1 MKFGPPQINGVWRK
15 KPFAQASATRGN
27 FMRIKVLLT
36 VVCLLT
42 MVSVARAD
50 DRNWQTGTLTAT
62 EKQQVPTGSTVTT
75 STDASGKSNG
85 DSSKYSGSS
94 TKTKTDNYDT
104 YQVFTIES
112 GNTIY
117 VARERLLFPWS
128 KPAKLSLGKEVKF
141 AVEGDSMYILD
152 GAEKQHKATIVKSS
166 LKQ

>member
-1 MKFGPPQINGVWRK
+1 
-15 KPFAQASATRGN
+15 
-27 FMRIKVLLT
+27 MRIKVLT
-36 VVCLLT
+36 IVVCLLA
-42 MVSVARAD
+42 MVPAARSD
-50 DRNWQTGTLTAT
+50 DHNWQTGTLTAT

-85 DSSKYSGSS
+85 DSSKYSGTS

-104 YQVFTIES
+104 YQVYTVES

-141 AVEGDSMYILD
+141 AVEGDSMYIQD
-152 GAEKQHKATIVKSS
+152 GADKQHKASIIKSS

>member
-1 MKFGPPQINGVWRK
+1 MG
-15 KPFAQASATRGN
+15 
-27 FMRIKVLLT
+27 IKVLAI
-36 VVCLLT
+36 VICLLAT
-42 MVSVARAD
+42 VPAARAD
-50 DRNWQTGTLTAT
+50 DHKWQTGTLTAT
-62 EKQQVPTGSTVTT
+62 EKQQVPTGSTVTS
-75 STDASGKSNG
+75 STDASGKSSG
-85 DSSKYSGSS
+85 DSTKYSGTS

-104 YQVFTIES
+104 YQVYTVES

-152 GAEKQHKATIVKSS
+152 GTEKQHKATIIKSS

>member
-1 MKFGPPQINGVWRK
+1 
-15 KPFAQASATRGN
+15 
-27 FMRIKVLLT
+27 MRIKVLAI
-36 VVCLLT
+36 VICLLA
-42 MVSVARAD
+42 MVPEARAD
-50 DRNWQTGTLTAT
+50 DHKWQTGTLTAT
-62 EKQQVPTGSTVTT
+62 EKQQVPTGSTVTS
-75 STDASGKSNG
+75 STDASGKSSG
-85 DSSKYSGSS
+85 DSTKYSGTS

-104 YQVFTIES
+104 YQVYTVES

-152 GAEKQHKATIVKSS
+152 GTEKQHKATIIKSS

>member
-1 MKFGPPQINGVWRK
+1 MG
-15 KPFAQASATRGN
+15 
-27 FMRIKVLLT
+27 IKVLAI
-36 VVCLLT
+36 VICLLAT
-42 MVSVARAD
+42 VPAARAD
-50 DRNWQTGTLTAT
+50 DHKWQTGMLTAT
-62 EKQQVPTGSTVTT
+62 EKQQVPTGSTVTS
-75 STDASGKSNG
+75 STDASGKSSG
-85 DSSKYSGSS
+85 DSTKYSGTS

-104 YQVFTIES
+104 YQVYTVES

-152 GAEKQHKATIVKSS
+152 GTEKQHKATIIKSS